1 MRASPGLVL
10 AVLLALCATQVTRLL
25 FPERGRYVWTLAL
38 SCLGVLLGEV
48 LAGSGFLAGASLG
61 VVHPLLDLCVVAA
74 VQAVGMLLVHAPQ
87 RRDSTG
93 S

>member
-25 FPERGRYVWTLAL
+25 FPDRGPFVWTLAL
-38 SCLGVLLGEV
+38 SCVGVLLGELV
-48 LAGSGFLAGASLG
+48 AGSGFLAGAALG
-61 VVHPLLDLCVVAA
+61 VVHPVLDLTVVAA
-74 VQAVGMLLVHAPQ
+74 VQAVGMLLVRAPA
-87 RRDSTG
+87 RRDGTG